1 MKARNPLVY
10 VLVLLIVSA
19 AAWLMYMAWSDDSEI
34 KVVGANED
42 KEERKPP
49 MEAQNRADQDTLPTE
64 FLKVVNDLQTVQQTV
79 EKLTDTVSVLKADNK
94 AKEATIMGLKSSA
107 ETATDHLFPPKQV
120 DPKKEQEP
128 KELGKSFDPA
138 KAEKD
143 ESNSLLNSIVQPIM
157 TTKKGKEVVDP
168 NQIVW
173 IQPLDSGY
181 VQDKRKGTTGAS
193 SNATSLYS
201 DSNSEKGLLD
211 EVGSKAKNELG
222 LETGKE
228 PRWTIANGSVIPNSM
243 AVTAFIGRIPV
254 NGQLQDPWRFKIS
267 TGPNILMANDH
278 TLEGLEKTIIQG
290 TAIGNYSLRCVT
302 GRIDTMTF
310 IFADGRIVTHKA
322 KNKKDGMGYITDEH
336 ANQCIEGRLIT
347 NAPEVITTL
356 GVLGVAQGASQGVA
370 DGETQTTTTTD
381 GSTLQTVVGSH
392 LKNSAYTG
400 VAEGIGDVKQYLTD
414 RLGQYFD
421 VIYVPAGK
429 IIDVHIEEEIKI
441 DYDRMG
447 RKVQYD
453 THYDAANGFID

>member
-1 MKARNPLVY
+1 MKARNPLVLF
-10 VLVLLIVSA
+10 LVVIILAVAGWLIYAS
-19 AAWLMYMAWSDDSEI
+19 WSNNQI
-34 KVVGANED
+34 KTIGTDVD
-42 KEERKPP
+42 KENDPP
-49 MEAQNRADQDTLPTE
+49 ALSAKERADKDTLPTE
-64 FLKVVNDLQTVQQTV
+64 FAKVVNDLQTVQETV
-79 EKLTDTVSVLKADNK
+79 ENLTDTVSVLKADNK
-94 AKEATIMGLKSSA
+94 AKEATIKGLKSGA
-107 ETATDHLFPPKQV
+107 ESITDDLLPPKQV
-120 DPKKEQEP
+120 AVPKQEQKP
-128 KELGKSFDPA
+128 KELVNTFDPA
-138 KAEKD
+138 TAEKD

-157 TTKKGKEVVDP
+157 TRKNGKEVVDP

-181 VQDKRKGTTGAS
+181 EEDKRKRKSGAS
-193 SNATSLYS
+193 SNTTSMYS
-201 DSNSEKGLLD
+201 GSDSEKGLLD
-211 EVGSKAKNELG
+211 EVGSKAKNKLG
-222 LETGKE
+222 LETGKQ

-243 AVTAFIGRIPV
+243 AVTAFIGRVPV

-336 ANQCIEGRLIT
+336 ANQCIEGKLIT

-356 GVLGVAQGASQGVA
+356 GVLGVAQGASQGIA

-392 LKNSAYTG
+392 LKNSAYSG
-400 VAEGIGDVKQYLTD
+400 VAEGIGDVKQYFTD

-421 VIYVPAGK
+421 VIYIPAGK

-441 DYDRMG
+441 DYDPMG

-453 THYDAANGFID
+453 THYDAAHGFID